1 MAYYSYYIYKLII
14 KLKAGTLC
22 IAFFLILYAPNA
34 YTQDQQQI
42 QIATEYLIKG
52 DKKKAVELFRDL
64 AKSEINIPF
73 VHNNYLNVL
82 LDLGYYDEA
91 QNYLKKKFE
100 KRTGEHPVQ
109 N

>member
-1 MAYYSYYIYKLII
+1 MAYYTYYIYKLIT

-22 IAFFLILYAPNA
+22 IGLVLTLYVQNA

-52 DKKKAVELFRDL
+52 DKKKALESFRDL
-64 AKSEINIPF
+64 AKSEVNIPF

-82 LDLGYYDEA
+82 IDLGFYDEA
-91 QNYLKKKFE
+91 QGYLKKISKKDPE
-100 KRTGEHPVQ
+100 
-109 N
+109 